1 MESFSSPLNSFLIQY
16 FGKNGIESR
25 VEKMGGRYYL
35 FGKKRNEKNHRRER
49 TMKRLITP
57 AIVLLASFIPVFTS
71 AATWQMD
78 PAHSSFQFK
87 IRHLTV
93 SNVKGEFS
101 KFRGVVTMDDQN
113 MTDLKVDVI
122 IDAASV
128 STGYAQRDEHLRGPD
143 FFDVTKYPTIT
154 FVSRKVTKADTN
166 RLKVVG
172 DLTIHG
178 VTREI
183 TLEVDGPTPEV
194 KDPWGNFRRG
204 AAATTKINRRDF
216 GLTWNKVLDNR
227 GVLVGD
233 EVNVYVEVELVRKQ

>member
-1 MESFSSPLNSFLIQY
+1 
-16 FGKNGIESR
+16 
-25 VEKMGGRYYL
+25 
-35 FGKKRNEKNHRRER
+35 
-49 TMKRLITP
+49 
-57 AIVLLASFIPVFTS
+57 
-71 AATWQMD
+71 
-78 PAHSSFQFK
+78 
-87 IRHLTV
+87 
-93 SNVKGEFS
+93 
-101 KFRGVVTMDDQN
+101 
-113 MTDLKVDVI
+113 
-122 IDAASV
+122 
-128 STGYAQRDEHLRGPD
+128 LRGPD

-154 FVSRKVTKADTN
+154 FVSKKVTKADTN

-183 TLEVDGPTPEV
+183 TLEVDGPSPEV

-204 AAATTKINRRDF
+204 ATATTKINRRDF